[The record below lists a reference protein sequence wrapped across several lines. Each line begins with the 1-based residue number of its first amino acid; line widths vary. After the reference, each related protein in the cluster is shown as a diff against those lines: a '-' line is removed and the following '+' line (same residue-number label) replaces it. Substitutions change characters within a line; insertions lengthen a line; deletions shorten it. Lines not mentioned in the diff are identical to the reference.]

1 MMTQRVDDEHD
12 HRLAAGKLPSALL
25 GRLIENY
32 RTAPDP
38 SVIVPPGIGRDAAA
52 IGFDDG
58 VLVVK
63 SDPITFATAIAAR
76 YLVAV
81 NANDVACLGATPRW
95 LTVVGLFP
103 EGRTTETEVEG
114 TFADLRDVC
123 AEYGISLIG
132 GHTEITPAV
141 NHPVLIGTLLAET
154 TQARLLEPGGAR
166 EGDEILL
173 TKSVGLEGT
182 ALLAAEK
189 RDELLPVLGEQRLR
203 EARKLLYRPGIS
215 VVADASAA
223 LAGEGVH
230 ALHDPTEGG
239 VATGVW
245 ELAETS
251 GHGAEIEMEALPI
264 LPETRSICDHF
275 GIDPLGLLSS
285 GALLIAV
292 APNTTQT
299 VLARLRNA
307 RVVASK
313 IGRVTGKGEPCV
325 LMQPAG
331 GRVPLAR
338 FVSDEVTRV
347 L

>member
-1 MMTQRVDDEHD
+1 MTMPENEGRHQ
-12 HRLAAGKLPSALL
+12 RLAVGKLPAALL
-25 GRLIENY
+25 GRLIETY
-32 RTAPDP
+32 RTDPDP
-38 SVIVPPGIGRDAAA
+38 RVIVPPGVGRDAAA
-52 IGFDDG
+52 VAIDDH

-63 SDPITFATAIAAR
+63 SDPITFATANAAR

-103 EGRTTETEVEG
+103 EGTTSRADVEA
-114 TFADLRDVC
+114 TFAELQEVC
-123 AEYGISLIG
+123 ATQCIALIG

-154 TQARLLEPGGAR
+154 TRDRLLEPGGSR
-166 EGDEILL
+166 EGDDILL

-182 ALLAAEK
+182 ALLAVEK
-189 RDELLPVLGEQRLR
+189 HDELLPILGEAKLR

-215 VVADASAA
+215 VVGDAHAA

-239 VATGVW
+239 VATGIW
-245 ELAETS
+245 ELAEAS
-251 GHGAEIEMEALPI
+251 GHGAEISRSALPI
-264 LPETRSICDHF
+264 LPETQAICDHF

-285 GALLIAV
+285 GALLMAV
-292 APNTTQT
+292 APNATAA
-299 VLARLRNA
+299 VLARLREA
-307 RVVASK
+307 GVTASR
-313 IGRVTGKGEPCV
+313 IGRITGRDESCELVATTGDRTSLP
-325 LMQPAG
+325 
-331 GRVPLAR
+331 R
-338 FVSDEVTRV
+338 FVSDEVTKV

>member
-1 MMTQRVDDEHD
+1 MTTPENDGHLQR
-12 HRLAAGKLPSALL
+12 LSAGKLPASLL
-25 GRLIENY
+25 GRLIETY
-32 RTAPDP
+32 QTDPDP
-38 SVIVPPGIGRDAAA
+38 SVIVPPGVGRDAAA
-52 IGFDDG
+52 LAFDDQ

-63 SDPITFATAIAAR
+63 SDPITFATANAAR

-103 EGRTTETEVEG
+103 AETTTEAEVEA
-114 TFADLRDVC
+114 TFADLQEVC
-123 AEYGISLIG
+123 ASQHVSLIG

-154 TQARLLEPGGAR
+154 TRERLLEPGGAR
-166 EGDEILL
+166 EGDDILL

-189 RDELLPVLGEQRLR
+189 HDELMPILGATKLR

-215 VVADASAA
+215 VVADAHAS

-251 GHGAEIEMEALPI
+251 GHGAEIDAGTLPV
-264 LPETRSICDHF
+264 LPETRAICDHF

-285 GALLIAV
+285 GALLMAV
-292 APNTTQT
+292 APGATGS
-299 VLARLRNA
+299 VLARLRDA
-307 RVVASK
+307 RITASRIGK
-313 IGRVTGKGEPCV
+313 ITGHGESCELITASGERAALP
-325 LMQPAG
+325 
-331 GRVPLAR
+331 R
-338 FVSDEVTRV
+338 FVSDEVTKV
-347 L
+347 LL

>member
-1 MMTQRVDDEHD
+1 MTTRDNDDH
-12 HRLAAGKLPSALL
+12 HHLAAGKLPADLL
-25 GRLIENY
+25 GRLIETY
-32 RTAPDP
+32 GTQPDP
-38 SVIVPPGIGRDAAA
+38 DVLVPPGVGRDAAA
-52 IGFDDG
+52 ISLADT

-63 SDPITFATAIAAR
+63 SDPITFATANAAR

-103 EGRTTETEVEG
+103 ASGTTAGMVEA
-114 TFADLRDVC
+114 TFADLREVC
-123 AEYGISLIG
+123 GEQGISLIG

-154 TQARLLEPGGAR
+154 TRERLLEPGGAR
-166 EGDEILL
+166 EGDHILL

-189 RDELLPVLGEQRLR
+189 HDELLPMLGAERLR

-215 VVADASAA
+215 VLADAHAA
-223 LAGEGVH
+223 LAGAGVH

-239 VATGVW
+239 VATGIW
-245 ELAETS
+245 ELAGIS
-251 GHGAEIEMEALPI
+251 GHGAEIDAAALPI
-264 LPETRSICDHF
+264 LPETRAICGHF
-275 GIDPLGLLSS
+275 GLDPLGLLSS
-285 GALLIAV
+285 GALLIAT
-292 APNTTQT
+292 APDATED
-299 VLARLRNA
+299 VLARLRDA

-313 IGRVTGKGEPCV
+313 IGRVTGPGEPCV
-325 LMQPAG
+325 LVRHDGKRSRLP
-331 GRVPLAR
+331 R